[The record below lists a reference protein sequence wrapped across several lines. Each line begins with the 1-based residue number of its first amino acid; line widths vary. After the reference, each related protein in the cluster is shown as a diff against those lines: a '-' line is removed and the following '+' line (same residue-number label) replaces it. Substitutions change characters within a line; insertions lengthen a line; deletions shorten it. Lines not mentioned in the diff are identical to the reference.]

1 VGWPPQSL
9 ADDQVQT
16 AENSARIFE
25 MPVPGHSKGAAGNF
39 LGAEPGARDCTTTQ
53 NYSVSYTY

>member
-1 VGWPPQSL
+1 LLTTKSKLPKIPPGFL
-9 ADDQVQT
+9 KC
-16 AENSARIFE
+16 RY
-25 MPVPGHSKGAAGNF
+25 PVIAKGAAGNF